1 MEANSFI
8 LFIIYGTIS
17 SMPNAFETHN
27 IGHLSASSINMF
39 AAEPAL
45 WIMERL
51 LGKRGN
57 VGPAAHRGTAAEAG
71 IVHGLLDPV
80 APLAECQ
87 SIALVKFDQLT
98 ALSTSPRRDKEREAI
113 PGIVDQGLQKLR
125 QAGIPDEIQQRIEVT
140 LDDVPVPFLGF
151 VDVGW
156 TKHDIRLDIKT
167 QLRLSSEIS
176 AAHARQVSLY
186 VHGTNFTGRLGYFTP
201 LKCAVY
207 VLDDVP
213 QHVNA
218 VRQIAIRME
227 KLLSISRDPQ
237 EIAGL
242 VVPNYDSFYWSDSAT
257 RAMGQ
262 DTFGF

>member
-1 MEANSFI
+1 
-8 LFIIYGTIS
+8 
-17 SMPNAFETHN
+17 
-27 IGHLSASSINMF
+27 
-39 AAEPAL
+39 
-45 WIMERL
+45 
-51 LGKRGN
+51 
-57 VGPAAHRGTAAEAG
+57 
-71 IVHGLLDPV
+71 
-80 APLAECQ
+80 
-87 SIALVKFDQLT
+87 
-98 ALSTSPRRDKEREAI
+98 
-113 PGIVDQGLQKLR
+113 
-125 QAGIPDEIQQRIEVT
+125 
-140 LDDVPVPFLGF
+140 LGF